1 MTNRTNSAT
10 RAVSQRSI
18 TWAWLAL
25 VAITIGSGWLA
36 PAHVAG
42 TVQPNT
48 VITCLVVLLAA
59 IKSRVIIQ
67 YFMEVRAAPRWLIRA
82 TDAWLAILVAAIL
95 GIYLI
100 QA

>member
-1 MTNRTNSAT
+1 MTNQANASPRPI
-10 RAVSQRSI
+10 SQRSI

-42 TVQPNT
+42 PVQPST
-48 VITCLVVLLAA
+48 AITFVVVVLAA

-82 TDAWLAILVAAIL
+82 TDAWLTVLVVAIL
-95 GIYLI
+95 GIYLS
-100 QA
+100 